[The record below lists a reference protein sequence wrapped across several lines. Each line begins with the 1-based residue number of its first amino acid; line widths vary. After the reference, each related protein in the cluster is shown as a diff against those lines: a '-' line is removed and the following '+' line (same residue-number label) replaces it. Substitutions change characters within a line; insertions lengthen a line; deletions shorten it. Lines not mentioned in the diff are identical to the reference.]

1 MLQCYKSL
9 LHYHKTTF
17 ELRCTFGKQ
26 TETKMADKKKYNYE
40 GKLQKMPS
48 QKILININ
56 HLEKG
61 EYELNIIHKNKVL
74 KKTNF
79 KKK

>member
-1 MLQCYKSL
+1 MPN
-9 LHYHKTTF
+9 
-17 ELRCTFGKQ
+17 
-26 TETKMADKKKYNYE
+26 KKKYNYE
-40 GKLQKMPS
+40 GELKKIPS